1 MAREQ
6 GTTPKK
12 RTDSDWGSRGG
23 DAETY
28 TVQSRKKV
36 REVIEKQIE
45 EFLDSGGKIQEIETG
60 KTGDHSV
67 H

>member
-6 GTTPKK
+6 GSTPKK
-12 RTDSDWGSRGG
+12 RTEGDWGSIGG

-28 TVQSRKKV
+28 TVQSRRKV

-45 EFLDSGGKIQEIETG
+45 EFLNSGGTIQEIESG
-60 KTGDHSV
+60 RTGDHSV